1 MHGKHAHAPFARL
14 RIVFRTGENVP
25 LGVVQLRMI
34 GAVIVTGPPGFTPEQ
49 RVSGHCFRSEDLVME
64 LPGSLKL
71 MKVLGPEINIIK
83 IT

>member
-1 MHGKHAHAPFARL
+1 
-14 RIVFRTGENVP
+14 
-25 LGVVQLRMI
+25 
-34 GAVIVTGPPGFTPEQ
+34 
-49 RVSGHCFRSEDLVME
+49 VSGHCFRSEDLVME

>member
-1 MHGKHAHAPFARL
+1 
-14 RIVFRTGENVP
+14 
-25 LGVVQLRMI
+25 MI